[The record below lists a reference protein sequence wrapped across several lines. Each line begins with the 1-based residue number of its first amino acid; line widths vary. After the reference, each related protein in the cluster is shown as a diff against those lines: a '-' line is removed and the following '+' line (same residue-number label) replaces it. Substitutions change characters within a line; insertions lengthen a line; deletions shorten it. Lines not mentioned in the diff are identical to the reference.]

1 MSAKERQGFITA
13 VLILISLTVALLGD
27 SIAAAICFCGL
38 IYDIHNKKEGER

>member
-1 MSAKERQGFITA
+1 MSDKDRQEFITA

-38 IYDIHNKKEGER
+38 IYDNHKKKIDT